1 MYTFYGNYYVYLCV
15 YIVMSDYLY
24 VYTAM
29 CDYLCLFFN
38 KMWLYIF
45 TVYLKQAKRL
55 IIICITIYPHN
66 AIKI

>member
-1 MYTFYGNYYVYLCV
+1 MSDYFYV
-15 YIVMSDYLY
+15 YIVMRDYL
-24 VYTAM
+24 
-29 CDYLCLFFN
+29 DLFFN

-55 IIICITIYPHN
+55 LIIYITIYPHN